1 MRILTFLLLMVV
13 GAGQAMA
20 IAESNPRVKFIY
32 DSEHGTAFASGA
44 NGNGVV
50 TITITPDEN
59 WCCFDGDVTAKVTAN
74 TNMAQAPRRTQ
85 PGVQLGDAID
95 VTCTATN
102 VFTLTLPE
110 DENLNATVTV
120 SFREIGSLTVSNIVY
135 TENADDEFT
144 FTVSLGNNPINGTY
158 GDMTFEDGVATVVL
172 KGGESATAT
181 DLPTSLGYTVTKTDK
196 DGYRFVEQTG
206 NSGTISADNVA
217 EAQFTYVQ
225 STEVKVS
232 AVWNDADNQDGYRP
246 DDVTINLVA
255 DGNIIDTVVLSD
267 ENNWTYNWSGL
278 DKYSDAPATAIT
290 YICSL
295 ANMPDNYVLMNDEI
309 SGNTKTITL
318 GLQTVTLSSTSA
330 TYIAGTDQKPT
341 VTVTVGGSV
350 INQDDYT
357 VSYKLNDQIVTEF
370 VNSGTYTVSI
380 ADKEGGYNL
389 RDVDVPFT
397 INGAPVM
404 VTVKN
409 EQNEDVKVPAATGD
423 ATITLDQDGITLTLI
438 TPEASSE
445 PHAVS
450 IPKAVEVDH
459 VDIQRTFIGGK
470 ASTLYLPF
478 EMEVSKM
485 SGGTFHTLT
494 GVDETTTPWTVKY
507 SEALDASFELQ
518 ANTPYIFLPNGSNG
532 GKMTV
537 NNGKDKVSVSTANP
551 HTTAQGVWE
560 FIGTHSPIVWQGG
573 HADLGRVFGFAAEE
587 KNGCEIGQFVKAGA
601 GASIDPM
608 RGYLRY
614 TASLAPAMDGSNTT
628 AVDELPAT
636 MRVVI
641 GGETTSLV
649 SIDNGQLTIDN
660 DVWYTLD
667 GRKLDKQP
675 TAKGVYINGGRKVVV
690 K

>member
-1 MRILTFLLLMVV
+1 MRILTLLMLAVV
-13 GAGQAMA
+13 AGTGQAW
-20 IAESNPRVKFIY
+20 AEALSNPRVKFVY
-32 DSEHGTAFASGA
+32 SGEQHGTAFASEA

-50 TITITPDEN
+50 TITITPDGD
-59 WCCFDGDVTAKVTAN
+59 WRCIDGDVTAKVTAN

-85 PGVQLGDAID
+85 PGVQLGDAIN

-102 VFTLTLPE
+102 VFTLTLPD

-120 SFREIGSLTVSNIVY
+120 SFRETGNLKLSNIVY

-144 FTVSLGNNPINGTY
+144 FTVTLDDNYIGGTY
-158 GDMTFEDGVATVVL
+158 GGMTFEDGVATVKL

-181 DLPTSLGYTVTKTDK
+181 GLPTSLGYTVTKTDK

-225 STEVKVS
+225 LIEAKVS

-278 DKYSDAPATAIT
+278 DKYSDDPATAIT

-397 INGAPVM
+397 INGAPVL

-409 EQNEDVKVPAATGD
+409 EQNEDVEVPAATGD

-438 TPEASSE
+438 TPDENTE
-445 PHAVS
+445 PQTVS
-450 IPKAVEVDH
+450 IPQPVLVDH
-459 VDIQRTFIGGK
+459 VEILRNFIKGK
-470 ASTLYLPF
+470 AATLYLPF
-478 EMEVSKM
+478 EMVVGNI
-485 SGGTFHTLT
+485 SGGTFHTFT
-494 GVDETTTPWTVKY
+494 SVDQTTTPWTVKY
-507 SEALDASFELQ
+507 SEALDASFVLQ

-532 GKMTV
+532 KMTV
-537 NNGKDKVSVSTANP
+537 NNTAQVTVSTANP
-551 HTTAQGVWE
+551 QTTTQGVWE
-560 FIGTHSPIVWQGG
+560 FIGTHSPIVWLSG

-641 GGETTSLV
+641 GGETTSLSPV
-649 SIDNGQLTIDN
+649 PSPSREGSSQG
-660 DVWYTLD
+660 WYTLD
-667 GRKLDKQP
+667 GRKLNGKP
-675 TAKGVYINGGRKVVV
+675 TKKGLYIHNGRKVVI